1 MAAPTTIPT
10 GKKNALASLRL
21 YIQTQL
27 SPTKVLFENYLNAED
42 VPCIA
47 FEDMGIP
54 GLGGHCFDDYMGEK
68 VSDAGVRTKVHG
80 KVAQTM
86 VEFNLL
92 TNVEENTAAVRDLYI
107 MRDRLEYAL
116 MYSGKYNDA
125 GTPIMPRI
133 ALLDFDASTAGVDT
147 GASVWAPMEKDSVGC
162 RQGSSGTSRRNQ
174 QRRCRRST
182 RRPGCSRTGYTGSSI
197 SARPCPSRARTGFP

>member
-10 GKKNALASLRL
+10 GKKNALASLRS

-27 SPTKVLFENYLNAED
+27 SPTKVVFENYLNAED

-92 TNVEENTAAVRDLYI
+92 TNVEENTSAVKDLYT

-125 GTPIMPRI
+125 GVQIMPRI
-133 ALLDFDASTAGVDT
+133 ALLDFDASPSGVDT
-147 GASVWAPMEKDSVGC
+147 GASVWAPMEKDSVWMENYI
-162 RQGSSGTSRRNQ
+162 GTDQ
-174 QRRCRRST
+174 E
-182 RRPGCSRTGYTGSSI
+182 RPQIKRLRILVRIYWHLLL
-197 SARPCPSRARTGFP
+197 P